1 MRQYLDTRHY
11 NMPFKNVAV
20 QGFGALTPG
29 MPATVADVEAAQAEL
44 KTTALMYAGG
54 AVAVALIADWF
65 FSRRKYAANRRRR
78 SRR

>member
-20 QGFGALTPG
+20 QGFGALTPN
-29 MPATVADVEAAQAEL
+29 MPATVADVAAAQAEL
-44 KTTALMYAGG
+44 KSTALLYAGG
-54 AVAVALIADWF
+54 AVAIALVADWF
-65 FSRRKYAANRRRR
+65 FSRRRYMANRRR